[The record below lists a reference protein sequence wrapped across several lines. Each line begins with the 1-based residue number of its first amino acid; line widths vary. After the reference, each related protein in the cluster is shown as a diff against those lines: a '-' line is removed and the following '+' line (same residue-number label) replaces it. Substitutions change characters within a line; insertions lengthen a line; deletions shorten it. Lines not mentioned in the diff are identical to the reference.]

1 MKKKGM
7 LPKSGTMP
15 YHPQGHGCPRA

>member
-7 LPKSGTMP
+7 LPKSGTMH
-15 YHPQGHGCPRA
+15 YHPKDESSPQA

>member
-15 YHPQGHGCPRA
+15 YHPQGHGWPRA